1 MNLNKLNKKKK
12 NITIGPFPS
21 SRKIYL
27 KGKIFPEI
35 RVPMRE
41 INLSKD
47 AVPNKIYIYDSSGVY
62 TEYKKNNEYNINI
75 GLKKNRKKWINKNK
89 SIIKYRGRKV
99 KLNKPMRG
107 DVKKFKVFVL
117 KF

>member
-62 TEYKKNNEYNINI
+62 TEYKKNNKTSFIS
-75 GLKKNRKKWINKNK
+75 K
-89 SIIKYRGRKV
+89 
-99 KLNKPMRG
+99 
-107 DVKKFKVFVL
+107 DVL
-117 KF
+117 KYIYKNNVYKNG